1 MTRSDG
7 RRQRIVR
14 VRTAEHRIA
23 QQQLA
28 EARRGASQISA
39 VMERIDALALENRVA
54 TGTAYG
60 ASLSAISEM
69 ATRLETARGSTAA
82 PMKHALLQIAHR
94 QASSSQAHAKLE
106 GANRLLEKS
115 ERENAKNLEKKESA
129 NRCFRPP
136 NAAGVGL

>member
-14 VRTAEHRIA
+14 VRTAEQRIA

-28 EARRGASQISA
+28 EAQRSAGQISS
-39 VMERIDALALENRVA
+39 VMERIGALAVENKVIA
-54 TGTAYG
+54 GTANG

-69 ATRLETARGSTAA
+69 ATRLENARGSTAA

-94 QASSSQAHAKLE
+94 QASTSQVHAKLE

-115 ERENAKNLEKKESA
+115 ERENAKNLEKQESA
-129 NRCFRPP
+129 SRCFRPP

>member
-14 VRTAEHRIA
+14 VRTAEQRIA

-28 EARRGASQISA
+28 EAQRSAGQISS
-39 VMERIDALALENRVA
+39 VMERIDALAVENKVIA
-54 TGTAYG
+54 GAANG
-60 ASLSAISEM
+60 ASLAAISEM
-69 ATRLETARGSTAA
+69 AARLETARRSTAA
-82 PMKHALLQIAHR
+82 PMNHALLQIERR

-115 ERENAKNLEKKESA
+115 ERENAKNLEKQESA

-136 NAAGVGL
+136 NVAGVGL